1 MAIDQKKLM
10 RYANTRGKQF
20 MPLYAAAAQKH
31 GVPLGLLVAQGAQES
46 GYWDPD
52 VVSGKRVSSAG
63 AKGVGQFMPATAER
77 FGINP
82 LDPQQAIDAQARY
95 MRINADMFGG
105 DWAKALAGY
114 NWGEGNVKKKGLGRA
129 PAETRDYLAQ
139 IMPFVGGS
147 TQASAPSAQQA
158 SGFDI
163 AKYGP
168 PKAPTNA
175 VEAKAQE
182 YSQMYGVPYEQ
193 AKRIFDMEAKQNA
206 AIDAEREKLK
216 SATIFGNE
224 ALGGVVA
231 GVNEAVG
238 NVGALFTDDNAPK
251 DVADTLDFLHEKSGG
266 TYDVAKFAGQVAP
279 MMAVPVMRAAP
290 ATASKLLP
298 QVAESALTRGAR
310 YLGNAALQ
318 SGSAYAFMPDESRGS
333 AAGLAGAVALGVPL
347 AGKALQGAGALTRGV
362 GNFTAKTGSQ
372 AAILSPRVAA
382 GRQLMDA
389 LGPVGVDDV
398 MRAGTQAQDDLAY
411 TLASLSRNSTKPLSK
426 EALDMAERMAIGA
439 PEYLPQTA
447 DDLSNL
453 TTIARQMLSGAK
465 PLDQLSA
472 VQSANA
478 VGNQIAT
485 KVPGLQVAR
494 QFMPKVAE
502 LYLGRAMAEKL
513 AAAANNP
520 VELQRLIEIGMK
532 QPGWSKFIEASGST
546 VANAGNAVANVG
558 GYMTRYGPPM
568 AAPAATLSN

>member
-10 RYANTRGKQF
+10 SYANTRGKQF
-20 MPLYAAAAQKH
+20 MPLYAAAAEKH

-63 AKGVGQFMPATAER
+63 AKGVGQFMPSTAER

-95 MRINADMFGG
+95 MRKNYDLLGG
-105 DWAKALAGY
+105 WDKALAGY
-114 NWGEGNVKKKGLGRA
+114 NWGEGNVQNKGLGRA

-147 TQASAPSAQQA
+147 TRTSAPSETQA
-158 SGFDI
+158 SSFDA

-168 PKAPTNA
+168 PKTPTSA

-182 YSQMYGVPYEQ
+182 YSQTYGVPYEQ

-206 AIDAEREKLK
+206 AIDTEREKLK
-216 SATIFGNE
+216 GSTIFGNE
-224 ALGGVVA
+224 ALGGAVA
-231 GVNEAVG
+231 GINEAVG

-251 DVADTLDFLHEKSGG
+251 AVADTLDFLHEKSGG

-362 GNFTAKTGSQ
+362 GNLTAKTGSQ

-382 GRQLMDA
+382 GRQLLDA
-389 LGPVGVDDV
+389 LGPVGADDV
-398 MRAGTQAQDDLAY
+398 MRAGMQAQDDLAS
-411 TLASLSRNSTKPLSK
+411 TLASLSRNSAKPLSK
-426 EALDMAERMAIGA
+426 EVIDVAERMAIGA
-439 PEYLPQTA
+439 PDYLPQTA

-453 TTIARQMLSGAK
+453 TTVARQMLGGVK

-472 VQSANA
+472 VQSANS
-478 VGNQIAT
+478 VGSSIAT
-485 KVPGLQVAR
+485 KVPGMQVAR

-513 AAAANNP
+513 VAAANNP
-520 VELQRLIEIGMK
+520 IELQRLIEAGMK
-532 QPGWSKFIEASGST
+532 QPGWSKFIEASG
-546 VANAGNAVANVG
+546 NAVATAGQAVKSVG
-558 GYMTRYGPPM
+558 GYMTRYGPPI
-568 AAPAATLSN
+568 AAPAAVLNN